1 MKFGYTG
8 NSIRVNI
15 IKQII
20 QLQGIKLIINRVL
33 SVMWGFVVVSF
44 SLFGHE
50 YCCRVKYS
58 EQVCCCFLK
67 MKLKY
72 SGKKQVYK
80 NISILQIGGTF
91 QKQDIGIDD
100 NIP

>member
-1 MKFGYTG
+1 MKFSYTG
-8 NSIRVNI
+8 NSN
-15 IKQII
+15 IKQIF

-33 SVMWGFVVVSF
+33 SVMWGSVVVGF

-50 YCCRVKYS
+50 YCCRVKYF

-80 NISILQIGGTF
+80 SVSILQIGGKF